1 MAVTV
6 AMAAMLEDYEAAV
19 AAVGCQGGRVD
30 AVATTVVKAAAVTA
44 AVCTVP
50 QRSPG
55 RKGLRH

>member
-1 MAVTV
+1 
-6 AMAAMLEDYEAAV
+6 MAAMLEDYEAAV

-55 RKGLRH
+55 RKGSRH